1 MLFFDRDGMVV
12 TKYCTHPLFRRSHLL
27 DIIIIVAYFV
37 TVMTIG
43 IRSRT
48 AADASAAEYF
58 ISNRSLRW
66 PSIAL
71 STIATNIHAGH
82 FLGMA
87 GSAYLYGL
95 AQANLEINAVFG
107 ILLATF
113 VFVPLYLRLKVITIT
128 QFFEQRFGVRVATA
142 YSVLTIVL
150 YGFLYLGTTLFWGAY
165 AVNALFSAQI
175 AFLGPDPIVRIMI
188 IMVALGLFS
197 ATYTYL
203 GGLRAVVRTDAV
215 QFVLLVGGGFVLLFA
230 ALHKLGGWSQ
240 LYAQTDLMH
249 LHLPADH
256 PKLPWTAIG
265 AMLLLNLN
273 YWGSNQ
279 IILQRALAAR
289 SVRDAQIGLLVSG
302 VLKYVIALVIVVPA
316 IALAG
321 LLKDNPLSD
330 PDQAYPTLV
339 NMLLPA
345 GLRGLVLCGLFASL
359 MSSVDSIFNSVSTL
373 WSIDI
378 YQRRLKPEAT
388 DRQVVA
394 MGKKAIIVTLLTGLS
409 FGFFQVYVKFTN
421 PEFALTHWFNNT
433 SYYIKVGFVIL
444 ISAAV
449 FLYRARPNLVLAM
462 MFVAVGIKL
471 LLERLLPEL
480 AYFNI
485 TALTILAGFSVVA
498 LDSLWTGRRL
508 AHRRDIW
515 YSDGRPVTVLGGL
528 LLASLLLLQIVF
540 H

>member
-1 MLFFDRDGMVV
+1 MLDILIIITYFVAVMVV
-12 TKYCTHPLFRRSHLL
+12 
-27 DIIIIVAYFV
+27 
-37 TVMTIG
+37 G
-43 IRSRT
+43 IRSRV
-48 AADASAAEYF
+48 AEDASAEEYF

-128 QFFEQRFGVRVATA
+128 QFFEQRFGGRVATA
-142 YSVLTIVL
+142 YSLLTIVL

-165 AVNALFSAQI
+165 AVNALFAEQI
-175 AFLGPDPIVRIMI
+175 SFLGSNPVIRIMI
-188 IMVALGLFS
+188 MMVALGLFS

-203 GGLRAVVRTDAV
+203 GGLRAVVRTDAI
-215 QFVLLVGGGFVLLFA
+215 QFVLLVGGGFILLFA
-230 ALHKLGGWSQ
+230 ALNKLGGWSQ

-289 SVRDAQIGLLVSG
+289 SVRDAQIGLLASG

-321 LLKDNPLSD
+321 LLKDNPLAD

-345 GLRGLVLCGLFASL
+345 GLRGIVLCGLFASL

-378 YQRRLKPEAT
+378 YRRRLRPDAT

-394 MGKKAIIVTLLTGLS
+394 MGKKAIMVTLVTGLT
-409 FGFFQVYVKFTN
+409 FGFIQVYIKFSN
-421 PEFALTHWFNNT
+421 PEFALTHWFNDM

-444 ISAAV
+444 IASAV

-462 MFVAVGIKL
+462 MFVTIGIKL
-471 LLERLLPEL
+471 LLEYLLPDV

-485 TALTILAGFSVVA
+485 TALTILIGLAIVA
-498 LDSLWTGRRL
+498 LESLWRSRR
-508 AHRRDIW
+508 AVAWPDIW
-515 YSDGRPVTVLGGL
+515 YSDGRAVSIMGAL
-528 LLASLLLLQIVF
+528 LLASLLFLQVRF

>member
-1 MLFFDRDGMVV
+1 MSLSAVDPDLV
-12 TKYCTHPLFRRSHLL
+12 
-27 DIIIIVAYFV
+27 IVLAYFAGI
-37 TVMTIG
+37 MAIG
-43 IRSRT
+43 VLSRT
-48 AADASAAEYF
+48 RGPVTCDEYF
-58 ISNRSLRW
+58 LSGRSLGW
-66 PSIAL
+66 KSIAL
-71 STIATNIHAGH
+71 STVATNIHAGH

-107 ILLATF
+107 ILMAAF
-113 VFVPLYLRLKVITIT
+113 VFVPLYLRLKVTTIS
-128 QFFEQRFGVRVATA
+128 QFFEDRFGAGVATA
-142 YSVLTIVL
+142 YSVLTMVL

-165 AVNALFSAQI
+165 AADALFAEQLRFISADP
-175 AFLGPDPIVRIMI
+175 AVRVMVMMALLG
-188 IMVALGLFS
+188 AFS
-197 ATYTYL
+197 ATYTWL

-215 QFVLLVGGGFVLLFA
+215 QFALLMGGGLVLLVL
-230 ALHKLGGWSQ
+230 ALQRLGGWGQ
-240 LYAQTDLMH
+240 LYARTDLMH

-289 SVRDAQIGLLVSG
+289 SVREAQIGLLASG
-302 VLKYVIALVIVVPA
+302 VLKYFTALVIVVPA

-321 LLKDNPLSD
+321 ILKDQPLAD

-339 NMLLPA
+339 NLLLPA

-373 WSIDI
+373 WSVDI
-378 YQRRLKPEAT
+378 YRRRLRPQAT
-388 DRQVVA
+388 DGQVVA
-394 MGKKAIIVTLLTGLS
+394 MGRQAIVATLFTGLG
-409 FGFFQVYVKFTN
+409 FGYVQVYVKYGH
-421 PEFALTHWFNNT
+421 PEFALTHWFNDT

-444 ISAAV
+444 IMSAV
-449 FLYRARPNLVLAM
+449 FLHRARPRLVLAVM
-462 MFVAVGIKL
+462 LLSVGVKL
-471 LLERLLPEL
+471 LLERLLPGV

-485 TALTILAGFSVVA
+485 TALTILLGFAVVA
-498 LDSLWTGRRL
+498 GEAWARTRRL
-508 AHRRDIW
+508 APAAGLWHSADRE
-515 YSDGRPVTVLGGL
+515 VTRAGWALLGSLVVLQV
-528 LLASLLLLQIVF
+528 AF

>member
-1 MLFFDRDGMVV
+1 VIDVLIILVYFAAVMLVGFM
-12 TKYCTHPLFRRSHLL
+12 
-27 DIIIIVAYFV
+27 
-37 TVMTIG
+37 
-43 IRSRT
+43 SRT
-48 AADASAAEYF
+48 GEDTSAEEYF
-58 ISNRSLRW
+58 ISSRSLKW

-107 ILLATF
+107 ILMATF
-113 VFVPLYLRLKVITIT
+113 VFVPMYLKMKVVTIT
-128 QFFEQRFGVRVATA
+128 QFFEKKFGSRVATA
-142 YSVLTIVL
+142 YSVLTMVL

-165 AVNALFSAQI
+165 AINALFAEQI
-175 AFLGPDPIVRIMI
+175 QFLGSDPAVRIMI
-188 IMVALGLFS
+188 MMTFLGMFS

-203 GGLRAVVRTDAV
+203 GGLRAVVRTDAI
-215 QFVLLVGGGFVLLFA
+215 QFVLLVFGGLTLLTL
-230 ALHKLGGWSQ
+230 ALKKLGGWSE

-256 PKLPWTAIG
+256 PQLPWTAIG

-279 IILQRALAAR
+279 IILQRALAAK
-289 SVRDAQIGLLVSG
+289 SVRHAQVGLLASG
-302 VLKYVIALVIVVPA
+302 VLKYLMALIIVVPS

-321 LLKDNPLSD
+321 LLKDKPLTD

-339 NMLLPA
+339 NMLLPP
-345 GLRGLVLCGLFASL
+345 GLRGLILTGLFASL

-378 YQRRLKPEAT
+378 YKRRLKPQAT
-388 DRQVVA
+388 DRQIVG
-394 MGKKAIIVTLLTGLS
+394 MGKKAIVVTLMTGLC
-409 FGFFQVYVKFTN
+409 FGFVQVYIKFNN
-421 PEFALTHWFNNT
+421 PEFALTHWFNDM

-444 ISAAV
+444 IMSAV
-449 FLYRARPNLVLAM
+449 FLYRANSTLVLAM
-462 MFVAVGIKL
+462 MILTIGIKL
-471 LLERLLPEL
+471 VLERLFPDM

-485 TALTILAGFSVVA
+485 TALTILIGFGVVA
-498 LDSLWTGRRL
+498 VQALLKNRRGIRL
-508 AHRRDIW
+508 SEIW
-515 YSDGRPVTVLGGL
+515 YVDDRRVGAMGL
-528 LLASLLLLQIVF
+528 ILLASVIFLQIWF